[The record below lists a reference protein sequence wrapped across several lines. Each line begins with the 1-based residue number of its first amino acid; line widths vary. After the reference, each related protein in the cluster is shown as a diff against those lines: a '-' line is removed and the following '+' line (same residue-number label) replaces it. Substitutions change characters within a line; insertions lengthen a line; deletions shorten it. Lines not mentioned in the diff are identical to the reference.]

1 MKGKKEWEIKK
12 EKKQGTTRER
22 ERRSINEKENKQ
34 EEVVNEESSKIKS
47 CDYRNER
54 EKNRKLSEEQAKE
67 Q

>member
-1 MKGKKEWEIKK
+1 MGDKERK
-12 EKKQGTTRER
+12 ETRNNKR

-54 EKNRKLSEEQAKE
+54 EKNRKLSKEQAKE